1 MIYPGKGLYPE
12 RIIQTLRNF
21 HQGFPWSG
29 NDGGIGVPSTNPSF
43 TPVFKVYGLP
53 LSDMSRPQ
61 HNAYS
66 AFDSYVDEFKTKFR
80 IGDYLNAIIINNHHE
95 QNKDIVGVVGR
106 LNRYSIDYENKRLRI
121 YVISDT
127 DNQLYEVYPE
137 TIVNKDR
144 IQENL
149 MIKLKKRYTAL

>member
-1 MIYPGKGLYPE
+1 MSTGINTNTKIDAKYLGSKIAADLRQLQVLYGEP
-12 RIIQTLRNF
+12 INSHI
-21 HQGFPWSG
+21 
-29 NDGGIGVPSTNPSF
+29 
-43 TPVFKVYGLP
+43 
-53 LSDMSRPQ
+53 
-61 HNAYS
+61 
-66 AFDSYVDEFKTKFR
+66 DSYVDEFKTKFR